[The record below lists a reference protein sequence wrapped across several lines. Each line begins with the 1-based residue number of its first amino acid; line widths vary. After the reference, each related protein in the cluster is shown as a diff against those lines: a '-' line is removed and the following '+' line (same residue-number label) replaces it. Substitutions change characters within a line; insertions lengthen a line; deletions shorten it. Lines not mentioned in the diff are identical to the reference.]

1 MALTKVSNSMLV
13 QPVNHNILI
22 NPSFTVNQRGDVIV
36 AGNSTDFPFV
46 SDRWTHRPAN
56 SVGSGYQVEPVT
68 INGQGNGLNIIY
80 GSPTSGAVFLQ
91 QDVEAINVYPL
102 YAKQVTVSFN
112 INNNSGID
120 PLANTAIDVN
130 IWKKDQSAI
139 TCTPVG
145 DVVNIGGTRYSQ
157 TFEVGTM
164 SDANIPDPSERGMRL
179 RIHPTLNGGLREW
192 KLWNVKLE
200 VGSVATP
207 FIARQYGEELLLC
220 QRYFERRGTGKVNW
234 EFLAEA
240 GQLTT
245 PTAYQCATRF
255 IVQMRVPP
263 TWSVT
268 GTVSDIQLVRGGATV
283 DLISIVGTDNA
294 NGRTILLSG
303 TCAATG
309 GSAGEQVRI
318 QTKVIGTWLNFDAE
332 L

>member
-207 FIARQYGEELLLC
+207 FIARQHGEELALC
-220 QRYFERRGTGKVNW
+220 QRYYQVFGINNIFVGRGCNVDRTELAVSITPQVELRAAPTLQANVLSRVYGVNGSTGDVNAPVNHLGTSTNVYVK
-234 EFLAEA
+234 FTGYTNA
-240 GQLTT
+240 G
-245 PTAYQCATRF
+245 
-255 IVQMRVPP
+255 ISDNRVAC
-263 TWSVT
+263 V
-268 GTVSDIQLVRGGATV
+268 
-283 DLISIVGTDNA
+283 
-294 NGRTILLSG
+294 LLSQKM
-303 TCAATG
+303 TLD
-309 GSAGEQVRI
+309 S
-318 QTKVIGTWLNFDAE
+318 E